1 MKDEIYSW
9 WREDQEGDMK
19 TPQIQINT
27 QEWVKGCFLLLR
39 RVEPD
44 LDCKIDYMWQ
54 MNQLLGEGTLV
65 CWKSSIRTWVIS
77 PDSSTGFPARNWGL
91 DYNAYKVLAVILWLC
106 LHSTADPVSMSL
118 PYAIISRS
126 SGIAGSGSNHVVA
139 PPSPTATKEVGIQS
153 FLFLLPAVFYFPP
166 GLRYGDCATLDKL

>member
-19 TPQIQINT
+19 APQIRIIT
-27 QEWVKGCFLLLR
+27 QEWVKGCSLLLR

-44 LDCKIDYMWQ
+44 LDCKIDYTVCVKWI
-54 MNQLLGEGTLV
+54 NYLGTLL
-65 CWKSSIRTWVIS
+65 CWKSSIRIWMIS

-91 DYNAYKVLAVILWLC
+91 DYNAYKVLIVILWLC

-118 PYAIISRS
+118 LYAIISRP
-126 SGIAGSGSNHVVA
+126 SGIAGSGSNRVIA
-139 PPSPTATKEVGIQS
+139 PPPTTAAKKVGIWS
-153 FLFLLPAVFYFPP
+153 FLFLLPAFFLFSSRREIWRLCYP
-166 GLRYGDCATLDKL
+166 G